1 MAAMKVTLGAWIG
14 ATTLGWILG
23 VPIVAGLALIGEG
36 LGIGGV
42 QVLVGAGMGLGVGLL
57 QGRLVRRL
65 GVSWVNWALACTLG
79 LSAPFLVWDVA
90 RKMGHDP
97 RFALYVCVIV
107 GGLLVSLW
115 QARLLRARFVNAA
128 SWVPASFIGWT
139 LTAVSAG
146 LSDYLTRSR
155 AVPGLAGALLFLG
168 LVAIGGPLLGWA
180 SGLALRR
187 LREV

>member
-1 MAAMKVTLGAWIG
+1 MAAMKVSLGSWIG

-23 VPIVAGLALIGEG
+23 VPLVAGLALIGES

-65 GVSWVNWALACTLG
+65 GISWSHWVLACALG

-90 RKMGHDP
+90 RKLGYDP
-97 RFALYVCVIV
+97 RFALYLCVIAGGVLV
-107 GGLLVSLW
+107 GLW

-128 SWVPASFIGWT
+128 AWVPASFIGWT
-139 LTAVSAG
+139 LAAVSAG
-146 LSDYLTRSR
+146 LSDQLTRTRSVR
-155 AVPGLAGALLFLG
+155 GIAGALLYLG
-168 LVAIGGPLLGWA
+168 LVAVGGPLLGWVT
-180 SGLALRR
+180 GLGLGR
-187 LREV
+187 LRS